1 MPGKILI
8 AESQAAKGL
17 LLTVSLIERK
27 KERGGRRREKGREV
41 GRKKGRRKENI
52 KHTYNKDLS

>member
-1 MPGKILI
+1 MI

-27 KERGGRRREKGREV
+27 KERGGRRREKGKEV